1 MHSTLHSSIVYTEN
15 KSTGSHNASIND
27 HADDIKYQQQ
37 PWILSPYKAHA
48 RLIFITLF
56 TFYKI
61 CNSQLID
68 LITFFPI
75 TLKLNRT
82 STNIT
87 QLFRPYQAI
96 IRSMILKYQTLPIE
110 SYIHELAAHTHTI
123 VLCKN
128 HQSHI
133 AERVFSKSLL
143 ADLTSDLAS
152 EVIDLDQQYN
162 LLVQVC
168 HACRRSEPF
177 PLSNKN

>member
-1 MHSTLHSSIVYTEN
+1 
-15 KSTGSHNASIND
+15 
-27 HADDIKYQQQ
+27 
-37 PWILSPYKAHA
+37 
-48 RLIFITLF
+48 
-56 TFYKI
+56 
-61 CNSQLID
+61 
-68 LITFFPI
+68 
-75 TLKLNRT
+75 
-82 STNIT
+82 
-87 QLFRPYQAI
+87 
-96 IRSMILKYQTLPIE
+96 MILKYQTLPIE